1 MALQDITSSKTAF
14 RLLVASI
21 YMAALIVA
29 GTILFSLI
37 EGLSYGDSFYFTV
50 ETLFSIGYG
59 DLCPVT
65 NTGKM
70 LTTLFIIFGIAG
82 FLASVS
88 ILGTWILSKYSKRE
102 SRLKKLNLA
111 NDKKRKDAVYR
122 WAEKNNI
129 PMKLI
134 DEIIEKTIAEE
145 KEK

>member
-14 RLLVASI
+14 RLLVAST
-21 YMAALIVA
+21 YMASLIVA

-88 ILGTWILSKYSKRE
+88 ILGTWILFKYSKRE
-102 SRLKKLNLA
+102 SKLKKLNLA
-111 NDKKRKDAVYR
+111 NDKKRRDAVYR
-122 WAEKNNI
+122 WAEKNNV

-145 KEK
+145 REK

>member
-14 RLLVASI
+14 RLLVAST
-21 YMAALIVA
+21 YMASLIVA

-37 EGLSYGDSFYFTV
+37 EGLSYSDSFYFTV

-102 SRLKKLNLA
+102 SKLKKLNLA

-134 DEIIEKTIAEE
+134 DEIIEKTTSEE
-145 KEK
+145 REK

>member
-1 MALQDITSSKTAF
+1 MAFQDITSSKTVF
-14 RLLVASI
+14 RLLVAST
-21 YMAALIVA
+21 YMASLIVA

-37 EGLSYGDSFYFTV
+37 EGLSYSDSFYFTV

-102 SRLKKLNLA
+102 SKLKKLNVA
-111 NDKKRKDAVYR
+111 NDKKRRDAVYR

-134 DEIIEKTIAEE
+134 DEIIEKTAGEE